1 MRAASSRCE
10 GCGRRTLVAV
20 KRSRRAPG
28 PTFEACRVDDVEH
41 ETPLGDRAGDFAAAL
56 GEVKARSKGDG
67 FGFPSDLML
76 NLRRLDELM
85 EQAAC
90 VLDSLV
96 RELPIADIGGGDGER
111 AFFFESLGHHVH
123 LIDHAPTN
131 HNKLE
136 GARALKNELGSSVEI
151 IDLDIEQGL
160 QLPAPR
166 YGLTLFLGLLY
177 QLKSPYRV
185 LEELSQ
191 RSRYCFLST
200 RVARFAPDGTR
211 IGRTAGRLPARR
223 GRDQQ
228 RPPQLLDLLARGP
241 ADSVA
246 ADELGLVAQ
255 GIQR

>member
-1 MRAASSRCE
+1 M
-10 GCGRRTLVAV
+10 
-20 KRSRRAPG
+20 
-28 PTFEACRVDDVEH
+28 EH
-41 ETPLGDRAGDFAAAL
+41 ETSLGDRAGDFAAAL
-56 GEVKARSKGDG
+56 GDVKARSQRDG
-67 FGFPSDLML
+67 FRHPSDMMQ

-96 RELPIADIGGGDGER
+96 RELPILDIGGGDGEC
-111 AFFFESLGHHVH
+111 AFFFESLGHQVH
-123 LIDHAPTN
+123 LIDHGPTN
-131 HNKLE
+131 HNELE

-166 YGLTLFLGLLY
+166 YGLALFLGLLH

-191 RSRYCFLST
+191 RSRHCFLST

-211 IGRTAGRLPARR
+211 IGRLPVAY
-223 GRDQQ
+223 
-228 RPPQLLDLLARGP
+228 LLDDETNNDHPNYWIFSPVGLRTLLRRT
-241 ADSVA
+241 SW
-246 ADELGLVAQ
+246 ELVAKAFS
-255 GIQR
+255 GDEPSEPSNPDREAWAFMLLRSRSRTPWY